1 MRLHELRNI
10 KYADQRG
17 PRLGALKDGGFV
29 DLQDAAQAAG
39 REFPCEMRGL
49 IELGEPGLD
58 MAETLVR
65 ANPSRPLA
73 PGSLRPPIPDLRK
86 NVVAVGRNYRE
97 HLEEGARARGADP
110 VVPDHAVF
118 FTKPPTALI
127 GHDMDIEFDPRAT
140 SELDYEAELVV
151 VIGRRGRN
159 IAVEDAYDH
168 IFGYTIGNDISARD
182 AQRAHLQWFKGKGMD
197 TFCPI
202 GPCIVP
208 ARDISNPQD
217 LGICLR
223 VNGETRQS
231 ARTSLMIFDIATI
244 IHQLSIG
251 LTIEPGDLI
260 MTGTPGGVGLGM
272 DPQRWLADGDVIEA
286 EVDGIGVLRNRVA
299 QVSDARD

>member
-1 MRLHELRNI
+1 VQLI
-10 KYADQRG
+10 TYADDRG
-17 PRLGALKDGGFV
+17 PRLGALKDGGYV
-29 DLQDAAQAAG
+29 DLQDAAHESGQ
-39 REFPCEMRGL
+39 EFPCDMRGL
-49 IELGEPGLD
+49 IELGDPGLD
-58 MAETLVR
+58 LAEDVIR
-65 ANPSRPLA
+65 SSRPRQLS
-73 PGSLRPPIPDLRK
+73 PGSIRPPIPDLRK

-127 GHDMDIEFDPRAT
+127 GHDMDIELDPRAT
-140 SELDYEAELVV
+140 AELDYEAELVV
-151 VIGRRGRN
+151 VVGRRGRN
-159 IAVEDAYDH
+159 IAVEDAHDH

-208 ARDISNPQD
+208 ARYIANPQD

-223 VNGETRQS
+223 VNGETRQES
-231 ARTSLMIFDIATI
+231 RTSMMIFDIATI

-272 DPQRWLADGDVIEA
+272 DPQRWLADGDMVEA
-286 EVDGIGVLRNRVA
+286 EVDGIGVLRNRV
-299 QVSDARD
+299 VLVGDLHD